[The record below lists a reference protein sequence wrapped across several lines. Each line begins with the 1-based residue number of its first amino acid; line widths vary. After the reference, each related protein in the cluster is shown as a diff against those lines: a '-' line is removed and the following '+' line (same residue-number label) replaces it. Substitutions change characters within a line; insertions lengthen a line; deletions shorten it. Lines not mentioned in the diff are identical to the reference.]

1 MEMLCCSPRSASSL
15 LERAGLF
22 PRTDEEYELRVI
34 VWEARAVAIE
44 PPKARL
50 PQWTQRSAPP
60 SSTRL
65 RPMYCVY
72 TTPTHQSLPDR
83 DTRPKRL
90 RLGAQAGKHVAVRV
104 QPRGKVPANY
114 VLQQTDDCPCNTEG
128 DTEFNWRMRWPMSAM
143 EKAPTLHIA
152 VGNSYGA
159 NDTLGAQHV
168 QPSPPPSPYP
178 IRPQALALTL
188 ILRFLAEGELSLE
201 ALCERAAK
209 RRTGQFLDTCANCKS
224 PTPTRNCNRIP
235 QPLPNP
241 DPITRW
247 VKCTRP
253 GNAAGPATAS
263 VCLTVEVLRAAP
275 RHGQKCTPLA
285 VALAVPELVPRT
297 SSASGAHLA
306 ALHLAAP
313 GRPAAPTGGRM

>member
-65 RPMYCVY
+65 RPMYCVC
-72 TTPTHQSLPDR
+72 TTPTHQSLPNR
-83 DTRPKRL
+83 DTRPTRL

-178 IRPQALALTL
+178 IRTQALALTL
-188 ILRFLAEGELSLE
+188 TLRFLAEGELSLE

-209 RRTGQFLDTCANCKS
+209 RRTGQFLDTYAKCKIQS
-224 PTPTRNCNRIP
+224 R
-235 QPLPNP
+235 
-241 DPITRW
+241 
-247 VKCTRP
+247 
-253 GNAAGPATAS
+253 PATATAYRNRS
-263 VCLTVEVLRAAP
+263 PTLTL
-275 RHGQKCTPLA
+275 
-285 VALAVPELVPRT
+285 
-297 SSASGAHLA
+297 
-306 ALHLAAP
+306 
-313 GRPAAPTGGRM
+313 

>member
-1 MEMLCCSPRSASSL
+1 M
-15 LERAGLF
+15 
-22 PRTDEEYELRVI
+22 
-34 VWEARAVAIE
+34 
-44 PPKARL
+44 
-50 PQWTQRSAPP
+50 
-60 SSTRL
+60 
-65 RPMYCVY
+65 
-72 TTPTHQSLPDR
+72 
-83 DTRPKRL
+83 
-90 RLGAQAGKHVAVRV
+90 AVRV

-168 QPSPPPSPYP
+168 QPSPPPSPYL
-178 IRPQALALTL
+178 IRTQALALTL
-188 ILRFLAEGELSLE
+188 TLRFLADGELSLE

-253 GNAAGPATAS
+253 GNAAGPAAAS

-275 RHGQKCTPLA
+275 PHGQSAHPGSTLA
-285 VALAVPELVPRT
+285 VAELVPRT
-297 SSASGAHLA
+297 SSAAPPQRGRTWQLCTWLHLTGSLLPREGACETDPRWAPRATASSGAWHV
-306 ALHLAAP
+306 
-313 GRPAAPTGGRM
+313 RKPAA